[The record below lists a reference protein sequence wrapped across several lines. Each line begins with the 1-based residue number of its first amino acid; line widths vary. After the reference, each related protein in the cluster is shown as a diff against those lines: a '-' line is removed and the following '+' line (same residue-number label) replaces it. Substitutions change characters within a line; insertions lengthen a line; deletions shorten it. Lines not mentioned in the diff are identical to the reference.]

1 MFEKL
6 FGRKDLIKNELW
18 TIMILKQEDD
28 TGITFRLHKT
38 ETYYGTI
45 FGCDERVTRFNRTYS
60 KQGFIAVSYKKEF
73 MNNTDPDF
81 EYELRP

>member
-6 FGRKDLIKNELW
+6 FGRKNLVKDDLW

-28 TGITFRLHKT
+28 SGITFRLHKT

-45 FGCDERVTRFNRTYS
+45 FDCNERVTRFNRVYS
-60 KQGFIAVSYKKEF
+60 KQGFVAVSYKKEF
-73 MNNTDPDF
+73 VDYVDVDHVND
-81 EYELRP
+81 LRP